1 MKYRNILRNRNIYI
15 FFTSQTTIESLKSL
29 LKSVITFIIYL
40 IYNSIN
46 NIDKARF
53 ITDET
58 HFILYKKKN
67 KNLTLSFYITSQVS
81 KD

>member
-1 MKYRNILRNRNIYI
+1 MYQNKYHFNSICFKL
-15 FFTSQTTIESLKSL
+15 TIEK
-29 LKSVITFIIYL
+29 IIKR

-67 KNLTLSFYITSQVS
+67 KNLTFSFYITSQVS